1 MNDLVAAIG
10 MGGVVFVST
19 NVDDILLLAT
29 FFADPA
35 LSRGQVVA
43 GQFIGMGALVAISA
57 VCGLLAV
64 AVPPGYVALL
74 GVAPLLLGL
83 HGVWRLWRARQGA
96 DTERRE
102 EGERRGGAGVVAVAA
117 VTLANGGDNLGVYIP
132 LFSSSPQLVPL
143 HVAVFAVLTGVWCV
157 AGYYLVDNPLF
168 GERLGRHGRL
178 ALPFVL
184 IALGLWI
191 LADARSLL
199 A

>member
-1 MNDLVAAIG
+1 MKDLVAAIG
-10 MGGVVFVST
+10 LGGVVFVST
-19 NVDDILLLAT
+19 NIDDILLLAT

-35 LSRGQVVA
+35 LARRQVVA

-64 AVPPGYVALL
+64 AVQPAYLALL

-83 HGVWRLWRARQGA
+83 HGVWRLWRARKQA
-96 DTERRE
+96 SSARRG
-102 EGERRGGAGVVAVAA
+102 EGERRGGAGVLAVAA

-132 LFSSSPQLVPL
+132 LFSSSPRLVPIY
-143 HVAVFAVLTGVWCV
+143 VAVFAVMTGVWCV

-168 GERLGRHGRL
+168 GERLGRYGRV

-191 LADARSLL
+191 LAEARSLVS
-199 A
+199 